1 MFEGCYTALI
11 TPFSG
16 GSVDYGSLARCIEF
30 QIANGISGVVPCG
43 TTGESATLS
52 EDEHREVIEFT
63 IRTVKGRIKVLAGT
77 GSNCTE
83 TSIRLTRHARAAGAD
98 GALLITPYYNKPTQ
112 EGLYQHYRTVAEA
125 CDIPIVLY
133 NVPGRTSVNLLP
145 ETVARLAADCKN
157 IVGLKDAT
165 GSLSQ
170 ASETLERVGN
180 REFDLLSGEDGIV
193 LPLMAIG
200 GKGVISVFSN
210 IAPRSMS
217 DLVSAFHS
225 GDLAK
230 ARALHLSHLDLCRSL
245 FVETN
250 PVPVKTAAAVL
261 GYCREDLRLPL
272 VPMSSA
278 NRQRL
283 LASMKAF
290 GLPVREVE

>member
-1 MFEGCYTALI
+1 
-11 TPFSG
+11 
-16 GSVDYGSLARCIEF
+16 
-30 QIANGISGVVPCG
+30 
-43 TTGESATLS
+43 
-52 EDEHREVIEFT
+52 
-63 IRTVKGRIKVLAGT
+63 
-77 GSNCTE
+77 
-83 TSIRLTRHARAAGAD
+83 
-98 GALLITPYYNKPTQ
+98 
-112 EGLYQHYRTVAEA
+112 VAEA